1 MKQWIGSSFPRKRE
15 SRPSLIPGFR
25 LAPAI
30 ASLAGMTH
38 KKNLKI
44 RKTRSQRKTML
55 RLPEFN
61 YHQPRSLKQ
70 ATKALADLGAD
81 AMLVAG
87 GTDVYPK
94 MKRGQFTPR
103 NLISLRGLRDLTGI
117 RQSKEG
123 LWIGAGESLTAVSD
137 NRLIAKHF
145 PALAHAAESVS
156 TPQLRN
162 MGTIGG
168 NVLVDTR
175 CNYYDQTFF
184 WRQAVGFCMK
194 KDGDICLVAPGSA
207 KCLAIASSDTS
218 PVLVSLGAE
227 TVLVSRQGER
237 RVKLEDLYRDDGIDY
252 STKAKDEVLKGLL
265 IPPESLGRR
274 NVYLKLR
281 RRGSFDFP
289 ILGVAA
295 TMETNERGECRHV
308 SVVLTAVASAPKVVN
323 EATTLLQG
331 KKLTSELI
339 DAVADAAAKISHPL
353 DNADLDYWYRK
364 RMAKVYTQ
372 RALAQLAGLGD
383 WNTGVME

>member
-1 MKQWIGSSFPRKRE
+1 
-15 SRPSLIPGFR
+15 
-25 LAPAI
+25 
-30 ASLAGMTH
+30 
-38 KKNLKI
+38 
-44 RKTRSQRKTML
+44 ML
-55 RLPEFN
+55 RLPEFK
-61 YHQPRSLKQ
+61 YFQPRSLKQ
-70 ATKALADLGAD
+70 ATKALADFGPD

-103 NLISLRGLRDLTGI
+103 NLISLRALRELKGI

-123 LWIGAGESLTAVSD
+123 LWIGAGESLTTVSHH
-137 NRLIAKHF
+137 RLIAKHL

-175 CNYYDQTFF
+175 CNYYDQTHF

-207 KCLAIASSDTS
+207 KCLAIASSDTA

-227 TVLVSRQGER
+227 AVVVNQQGER

-252 STKAKDEVLKGLL
+252 SAKAKDEVLKALF
-265 IPPESLGRR
+265 IPREYLARR
-274 NVYLKLR
+274 NAYLKLR

-295 TMETNERGECRHV
+295 TMDIDERGDCRYA
-308 SVVLTAVASAPKVVN
+308 SLVLTAVASAPKVIT
-323 EATTLLQG
+323 EASALLQG
-331 KKLTSELI
+331 KKVTAELI
-339 DAVADAAAKISHPL
+339 DAVADAAAKLAHPL

-364 RMAKVYTQ
+364 KMAKVYTQ
-372 RALAQLAGLGD
+372 RALASVAGIRD
-383 WNTGVME
+383 WSSGTE

>member
-1 MKQWIGSSFPRKRE
+1 
-15 SRPSLIPGFR
+15 
-25 LAPAI
+25 
-30 ASLAGMTH
+30 
-38 KKNLKI
+38 
-44 RKTRSQRKTML
+44 ML

-61 YHQPRSLKQ
+61 YIQPKSLKES
-70 ATKALADLGAD
+70 ARVLADLGAE
-81 AMLVAG
+81 AMAVAG

-103 NLISLRGLRDLTGI
+103 HLVSLRALRELKGMRSTKD
-117 RQSKEG
+117 G
-123 LWIGAGESLTAVSD
+123 LWIGAGESLTAVS
-137 NRLIAKHF
+137 NHPLIAKHF

-194 KDGDICLVAPGSA
+194 KDGDICLVAPGSS
-207 KCLAIASSDTS
+207 KCLAIASSDTA
-218 PVLVSLGAE
+218 PVLMSLATE
-227 TVLVSRQGER
+227 AVLVNKQGER
-237 RVKLEDLYRDDGIDY
+237 RIKISDLYRDDGINFLGK
-252 STKAKDEVLKGLL
+252 TNDEVLKGLL
-265 IPPESLGRR
+265 IPKNALSRR

-295 TMETNERGECRHV
+295 TMDLDEQKQCRV
-308 SVVLTAVASAPKVVN
+308 ASLVLTAVASAPKVVL
-323 EATTLLQG
+323 EASTLLQG
-331 KKLTSELI
+331 KKVTKELI

-364 RMAKVYTQ
+364 RMAKVYAQ
-372 RALAQLAGLGD
+372 RALAKLAGLED
-383 WNTGVME
+383 WSIGVRE

>member
-1 MKQWIGSSFPRKRE
+1 
-15 SRPSLIPGFR
+15 
-25 LAPAI
+25 
-30 ASLAGMTH
+30 
-38 KKNLKI
+38 
-44 RKTRSQRKTML
+44 ML
-55 RLPEFN
+55 RLPEFR
-61 YHQPRSLKQ
+61 YHQPRTLKQ
-70 ATKALADLGAD
+70 ATKALAELGSD

-103 NLISLRGLRDLTGI
+103 NLISLRGLRELKGI
-117 RQSKEG
+117 RQSSEG
-123 LWIGAGESLTAVSD
+123 LWIGAGESLTTVSHH
-137 NRLIAKHF
+137 RLIARHL

-207 KCLAIASSDTS
+207 KCLAIASSDTA
-218 PVLVSLGAE
+218 PVLVSLGTEA
-227 TVLVSRQGER
+227 VMVSNQGER
-237 RVKLEDLYRDDGIDY
+237 RIKLEDLYRDDGIDY
-252 STKAKDEVLKGLL
+252 SAKAKDEVLKGLM
-265 IPPESLGRR
+265 IPRESLKRR

-295 TMETNERGECRHV
+295 TMEADESGECRYV
-308 SVVLTAVASAPKVVN
+308 SLVLTAVASAPKVVT

-331 KKLTSELI
+331 KRVTRELI
-339 DAVADAAAKISHPL
+339 DAVADAAAKVAHPL

-364 RMAKVYTQ
+364 RMAKVFTQ
-372 RALAQLAGLGD
+372 RALVQLAGIEERSNGA
-383 WNTGVME
+383 ME

>member
-1 MKQWIGSSFPRKRE
+1 
-15 SRPSLIPGFR
+15 
-25 LAPAI
+25 
-30 ASLAGMTH
+30 
-38 KKNLKI
+38 
-44 RKTRSQRKTML
+44 ML

-61 YHQPRSLKQ
+61 YIQPRSLKQ

-103 NLISLRGLRDLTGI
+103 HLVSLRALRELKGI
-117 RQSKEG
+117 RQIKEG
-123 LWIGAGESLTAVSD
+123 LWVGAGESLTTVA
-137 NRLIAKHF
+137 NHRLIAKYL
-145 PALAHAAESVS
+145 PALARAAESVS

-194 KDGDICLVAPGSA
+194 KDGDICLVAPGSS
-207 KCLAIASSDTS
+207 KCLAIASSDTA
-218 PVLVSLGAE
+218 PVFMSLGAE
-227 TVLVSRQGER
+227 AILVNSQGER
-237 RVKLEDLYRDDGIDY
+237 RIKLEDLYRDDGIDY
-252 STKAKDEVLKGLL
+252 SAKRKDEILKGFL
-265 IPPESLGRR
+265 IPRDSLSRR
-274 NVYLKLR
+274 NAYLKLR

-295 TMETNERGECRHV
+295 TMDKNEKGECRRAT
-308 SVVLTAVASAPKVVN
+308 VVLTAVASAPKVVPQ
-323 EATTLLQG
+323 ASTLLEG
-331 KKLTSELI
+331 NKITKELI
-339 DAVADAAAKISHPL
+339 DTVAEAAAKVAHPL

-364 RMAKVYTQ
+364 RMAKVFTQ
-372 RALAQLAGLGD
+372 RALTQVAGLED
-383 WNTGVME
+383 RTTGVME

>member
-1 MKQWIGSSFPRKRE
+1 
-15 SRPSLIPGFR
+15 
-25 LAPAI
+25 
-30 ASLAGMTH
+30 
-38 KKNLKI
+38 
-44 RKTRSQRKTML
+44 ML
-55 RLPEFN
+55 RLPEFQ
-61 YHQPRSLKQ
+61 YCQPRSLKQ
-70 ATKALADLGAD
+70 ATKALVDLAPE

-87 GTDVYPK
+87 GTDIYPK

-103 NLISLRGLRDLTGI
+103 HLISLRALRELKGI
-117 RQSKEG
+117 GQSKEG
-123 LWIGAGESLTAVSD
+123 LWIGAGESLTAVSHH
-137 NRLIAKHF
+137 RLITKHF

-175 CNYYDQTFF
+175 CNYYDQTLF

-207 KCLAIASSDTS
+207 KCLAIASSDTA
-218 PVLVSLGAE
+218 PVFVSLGAE
-227 TVLVSRQGER
+227 AILVSHQGER
-237 RVKLEDLYRDDGIDY
+237 RMKLEDLYRDDGIDY
-252 STKAKDEVLKGLL
+252 SAKAKDEVLKGLL
-265 IPPESLGRR
+265 IPKESLGRR

-295 TMETNERGECRHV
+295 TMDTDERGECRHA
-308 SVVLTAVASAPKVVN
+308 SVVLTAVASAPKVVP
-323 EATTLLQG
+323 EAMALLQG
-331 KKLTSELI
+331 KKVTLDLI
-339 DAVADAAAKISHPL
+339 NAVAELASKTAHPL

-372 RALAQLAGLGD
+372 RALAQVAGLGD
-383 WNTGVME
+383 RGNGVTE

>member
-1 MKQWIGSSFPRKRE
+1 
-15 SRPSLIPGFR
+15 
-25 LAPAI
+25 
-30 ASLAGMTH
+30 
-38 KKNLKI
+38 
-44 RKTRSQRKTML
+44 ML

-61 YHQPRSLKQ
+61 YVRPRSLRE
-70 ATKALADLGAD
+70 ATKALAELGPD
-81 AMLVAG
+81 AMAVAG

-103 NLISLRGLRDLTGI
+103 HLVSLKGLRELKGI
-117 RQSKEG
+117 RQTKDG
-123 LWIGAGESLTAVSD
+123 LWIGAGESLTAVS
-137 NRLIAKHF
+137 RHRVIAKRL

-194 KDGDICLVAPGSA
+194 KDGQICLVAPGSE
-207 KCLAIASSDTS
+207 KCLAIASSDTA
-218 PVLVSLGAE
+218 PVLVSLGAVA
-227 TVLVSRQGER
+227 VLVNKQGER
-237 RVKLEDLYRDDGIDY
+237 RVKLEELYRDDGIDY
-252 STKAKDEVLKGLL
+252 SAKAQDEVLKGLL
-265 IPPESLGRR
+265 IPKEALTLS

-295 TMETNERGECRHV
+295 TMELDKQGECRRAE
-308 SVVLTAVASAPKVVN
+308 VVLTAVASAPKVVP
-323 EATTLLQG
+323 EAMTLLQG
-331 KKLTSELI
+331 KKITKELI
-339 DAVADAAAKISHPL
+339 ETVADAAVKISHPL

-364 RMAKVYTQ
+364 RMVRVYVS
-372 RALAQLAGLGD
+372 RALARLTGLEPAGG
-383 WNTGVME
+383 

>member
-1 MKQWIGSSFPRKRE
+1 
-15 SRPSLIPGFR
+15 
-25 LAPAI
+25 
-30 ASLAGMTH
+30 
-38 KKNLKI
+38 
-44 RKTRSQRKTML
+44 ML

-61 YHQPRSLKQ
+61 YIQPRSLKQ
-70 ATKALADLGAD
+70 ATKVLADLGSD
-81 AMLVAG
+81 AMVVAG

-103 NLISLRGLRDLTGI
+103 HLVSLRALRELKGI
-117 RQSKEG
+117 RQTQEG
-123 LWIGAGESLTAVSD
+123 LWIGAGESLTAVS
-137 NRLIAKHF
+137 NHRLIAKHF

-194 KDGDICLVAPGSA
+194 KDGQICLVAPGSA

-218 PVLVSLGAE
+218 PVLVSLGVVA
-227 TVLVSRQGER
+227 VLASKQGER
-237 RVKLEDLYRDDGIDY
+237 RVQLEELYRDDGIDY
-252 STKAKDEVLKGLL
+252 STKSSDEVLKGLV
-265 IPPESLGRR
+265 IPKAALGRR

-289 ILGVAA
+289 ILGVAV
-295 TMETNERGECRHV
+295 TLDIGDGGVCRDAR
-308 SVVLTAVASAPKVVN
+308 VVLTAVASAPKVIT
-323 EATTLLQG
+323 EAATLLEG
-331 KKLTSELI
+331 KQITPELI
-339 DAVADAAAKISHPL
+339 DAAADAAAKTAHPL

-372 RALAQLAGLGD
+372 RALAQLSGIESAGRSA
-383 WNTGVME
+383 

>member
-1 MKQWIGSSFPRKRE
+1 
-15 SRPSLIPGFR
+15 
-25 LAPAI
+25 
-30 ASLAGMTH
+30 
-38 KKNLKI
+38 
-44 RKTRSQRKTML
+44 ML
-55 RLPEFN
+55 RLPEFK
-61 YHQPRSLKQ
+61 YIQPRSLKQ
-70 ATKALADLGAD
+70 ATQALADLGTD
-81 AMLVAG
+81 VMLVAG

-103 NLISLRGLRDLTGI
+103 HLVSLRNLRELKGI
-117 RQSKEG
+117 RQNQEG
-123 LWIGAGESLTAVSD
+123 LWIGAGESLTTVS
-137 NRLIAKHF
+137 NHPLIAKQF

-207 KCLAIASSDTS
+207 KCLAIASSDTA

-227 TVLVSRQGER
+227 AVLVSQRGER
-237 RVKLEDLYRDDGIDY
+237 RVRLEELYRDDGIDY
-252 STKAKDEVLKGLL
+252 ATRANDEVLRGLV
-265 IPPESLGRR
+265 IPPQSLARR

-295 TMETNERGECRHV
+295 TMNINEQGECRDV
-308 SVVLTAVASAPKVVN
+308 SVVLTAVASAPKVIN

-331 KKLTSELI
+331 KKVTRELV
-339 DAVADAAAKISHPL
+339 DAVADAAAKAAHPL

-372 RALAQLAGLGD
+372 RALASVAGLSID
-383 WNTGVME
+383 SNAR

>member
-1 MKQWIGSSFPRKRE
+1 
-15 SRPSLIPGFR
+15 
-25 LAPAI
+25 
-30 ASLAGMTH
+30 
-38 KKNLKI
+38 
-44 RKTRSQRKTML
+44 ML

-61 YHQPRSLKQ
+61 YFQPRSLKE
-70 ATKALADLGAD
+70 ASKILADLGSD

-103 NLISLRGLRDLTGI
+103 HLVSLRNLRELKGI
-117 RQSKEG
+117 RQSKDG
-123 LWIGAGESLTAVSD
+123 LWIGAGESLTAVS
-137 NRLIAKHF
+137 NHRLITKHF

-207 KCLAIASSDTS
+207 KCLAIASSDTA

-227 TVLVSRQGER
+227 AILQNSQGDR

-252 STKAKDEVLKGLL
+252 AAKGKDEVLKGLL
-265 IPPESLGRR
+265 IPRDSLSRR
-274 NVYLKLR
+274 NAYLKLR

-295 TMETNERGECRHV
+295 TMDTNDQGECRHA
-308 SVVLTAVASAPKVVN
+308 SVVLTAVASAPKVVS
-323 EATTLLQG
+323 EASTLLDG
-331 KKLTSELI
+331 KKVTTELI

-372 RALAQLAGLGD
+372 RALAEVAGLED
-383 WNTGVME
+383 RSIGVME

>member
-1 MKQWIGSSFPRKRE
+1 
-15 SRPSLIPGFR
+15 
-25 LAPAI
+25 
-30 ASLAGMTH
+30 
-38 KKNLKI
+38 
-44 RKTRSQRKTML
+44 ML
-55 RLPEFN
+55 RLPEFH
-61 YHQPRSLKQ
+61 YSQPRSLKQ
-70 ATKALADLGAD
+70 ATKALVDLGAE

-103 NLISLRGLRDLTGI
+103 NLISLRALRELKGI

-123 LWIGAGESLTAVSD
+123 LWIGAGESLTAVSSH
-137 NRLIAKHF
+137 RLITKHF

-175 CNYYDQTFF
+175 CNYYDQTLF

-194 KDGDICLVAPGSA
+194 KDGDICLVAPGSS

-227 TVLVSRQGER
+227 AILVNHQGER

-252 STKAKDEVLKGLL
+252 SAKAKDEVLKELL
-265 IPPESLGRR
+265 IPRESLGRR

-295 TMETNERGECRHV
+295 TMDTDERGECHHV
-308 SVVLTAVASAPKVVN
+308 SVALTAVASAPKVVP
-323 EATTLLQG
+323 EAMALLQG
-331 KKLTSELI
+331 KKVTLDLI
-339 DAVADAAAKISHPL
+339 NAVADLASKTAHPL

-372 RALAQLAGLGD
+372 RALASLAGLE
-383 WNTGVME
+383 TAPC

>member
-1 MKQWIGSSFPRKRE
+1 
-15 SRPSLIPGFR
+15 
-25 LAPAI
+25 
-30 ASLAGMTH
+30 
-38 KKNLKI
+38 
-44 RKTRSQRKTML
+44 ML
-55 RLPEFN
+55 RLPEFK

-70 ATKALADLGAD
+70 AAKALADLGPD

-103 NLISLRGLRDLTGI
+103 NLISLRTLRELRGI
-117 RQSKEG
+117 RQNNEG
-123 LWIGAGESLTAVSD
+123 LWIGAGESLTTVSQH
-137 NRLIAKHF
+137 RLIAQHL

-184 WRQAVGFCMK
+184 WRQAAGFCMK

-207 KCLAIASSDTS
+207 KCLAIASSDTA

-227 TVLVSRQGER
+227 AIVVSNQGER

-252 STKAKDEVLKGLL
+252 SAKAKDEVLKALL
-265 IPPESLGRR
+265 IPRESLKRQ

-295 TMETNERGECRHV
+295 TMEANESGECRHA
-308 SVVLTAVASAPKVVN
+308 SVVLTAVASAPKIIT
-323 EATTLLQG
+323 EAATLLQG
-331 KKLTSELI
+331 QKITSALI
-339 DAVADAAAKISHPL
+339 DAVADAAAKAAHPL
-353 DNADLDYWYRK
+353 DNTDLDYWYRK
-364 RMAKVYTQ
+364 RMAKVFTQ
-372 RALAQLAGLGD
+372 RALAQVAGLEDRSAGA
-383 WNTGVME
+383 ME

>member
-1 MKQWIGSSFPRKRE
+1 
-15 SRPSLIPGFR
+15 
-25 LAPAI
+25 
-30 ASLAGMTH
+30 
-38 KKNLKI
+38 
-44 RKTRSQRKTML
+44 ML

-61 YHQPRSLKQ
+61 YVRPRSLRA
-70 ATKALADLGAD
+70 ATKILADLGAD
-81 AMLVAG
+81 AMVVAG

-103 NLISLRGLRDLTGI
+103 HLVSLQGLRELKGI
-117 RQSKEG
+117 RRTKEG
-123 LWIGAGESLTAVSD
+123 CWIGAGETLTTVSHHP
-137 NRLIAKHF
+137 LIAKHF

-194 KDGDICLVAPGSA
+194 KDGDICLVAPGSS
-207 KCLAIASSDTS
+207 KCLAIASSDTA
-218 PVLVSLGAE
+218 PVLVSLDAE
-227 TVLVSRQGER
+227 VVLVNKNGER
-237 RVKLEDLYRDDGIDY
+237 RVKLAELYSDDGIKY
-252 STKAKDEVLKGLL
+252 STKGQDEVLRAIL
-265 IPPESLGRR
+265 IPKESFSLS

-295 TMETNERGECRHV
+295 TMEIDEQGLCRHAT
-308 SVVLTAVASAPKVVN
+308 VVLTAVASAPKLVP
-323 EATTLLQG
+323 EAASMLG
-331 KKLTSELI
+331 GNKPSKELI
-339 DAVADAAAKISHPL
+339 EAVADAAARVSHPL

-364 RMAKVYTQ
+364 RMAKVYTR
-372 RALAQLAGLGD
+372 RALARVAGLESTTEVIG
-383 WNTGVME
+383 

>member
-1 MKQWIGSSFPRKRE
+1 
-15 SRPSLIPGFR
+15 
-25 LAPAI
+25 
-30 ASLAGMTH
+30 
-38 KKNLKI
+38 
-44 RKTRSQRKTML
+44 
-55 RLPEFN
+55 
-61 YHQPRSLKQ
+61 
-70 ATKALADLGAD
+70 LADLGPD

-103 NLISLRGLRDLTGI
+103 NLISLRTLRELRGI
-117 RQSKEG
+117 RQNNEG
-123 LWIGAGESLTAVSD
+123 LWIGAGESLTTVSQH
-137 NRLIAKHF
+137 RLIAQHL

-168 NVLVDTR
+168 NILVDTR

-184 WRQAVGFCMK
+184 WRQAAGFCMK

-207 KCLAIASSDTS
+207 KCLAIASSDTA

-227 TVLVSRQGER
+227 AIVVSNQGER

-252 STKAKDEVLKGLL
+252 SAKAQDEVLKGLL
-265 IPPESLGRR
+265 IPRESLKWQ

-295 TMETNERGECRHV
+295 TMEANESGECRHA
-308 SVVLTAVASAPKVVN
+308 SVVLTAVASAPKVIT
-323 EATTLLQG
+323 EAARLLQG
-331 KKLTSELI
+331 QKITSELI
-339 DAVADAAAKISHPL
+339 DAVADAAAKVAHPL

-364 RMAKVYTQ
+364 RMAKVFTQ
-372 RALAQLAGLGD
+372 RALAQVAGLEDRSAGA
-383 WNTGVME
+383 ME

>member
-1 MKQWIGSSFPRKRE
+1 
-15 SRPSLIPGFR
+15 
-25 LAPAI
+25 
-30 ASLAGMTH
+30 
-38 KKNLKI
+38 
-44 RKTRSQRKTML
+44 ML

-61 YHQPRSLKQ
+61 YIQPRSLKQ

-103 NLISLRGLRDLTGI
+103 HLISLRALRELKGI
-117 RQSKEG
+117 RQNQEG
-123 LWIGAGESLTAVSD
+123 LWIGAGESLTTIS
-137 NRLIAKHF
+137 NHRLIANHF

-168 NVLVDTR
+168 NILVDTR

-218 PVLVSLGAE
+218 PVLVSLNAE
-227 TVLVSRQGER
+227 AALVSKQGER
-237 RVKLEDLYRDDGIDY
+237 RVQLEELYRDDGIDY
-252 STKAKDEVLKGLL
+252 STKSSDEVLKGLI
-265 IPPESLGRR
+265 IPKASFGQR

-295 TMETNERGECRHV
+295 TMEADERGECRHA
-308 SVVLTAVASAPKVVN
+308 SVVLTAVASAPKVVP
-323 EATTLLQG
+323 EAMALLEG
-331 KKLTSELI
+331 KKVTLDLI
-339 DAVADAAAKISHPL
+339 NAVADLAAK
-353 DNADLDYWYRK
+353 
-364 RMAKVYTQ
+364 
-372 RALAQLAGLGD
+372 
-383 WNTGVME
+383 

>member
-1 MKQWIGSSFPRKRE
+1 
-15 SRPSLIPGFR
+15 
-25 LAPAI
+25 
-30 ASLAGMTH
+30 
-38 KKNLKI
+38 
-44 RKTRSQRKTML
+44 ML
-55 RLPEFN
+55 RLPDFN
-61 YHQPRSLKQ
+61 YIQPRSLKQ

-103 NLISLRGLRDLTGI
+103 HLISLRSLRELKGI
-117 RQSKEG
+117 RQSNEG
-123 LWIGAGESLTAVSD
+123 LWIGAGESLTTVS
-137 NRLIAKHF
+137 NHRLIAKHF

-194 KDGDICLVAPGSA
+194 KDGDICLVAPGSS
-207 KCLAIASSDTS
+207 KCLAIASSDTA
-218 PVLVSLGAE
+218 PVLMSLGAE
-227 TVLVSRQGER
+227 AVLVSKQGER
-237 RVKLEDLYRDDGIDY
+237 RVKLGELYRDDGIDY
-252 STKAKDEVLKGLL
+252 STKANDEVLKGLL
-265 IPPESLGRR
+265 IPKAALGRR
-274 NVYLKLR
+274 NIYLKLR

-295 TMETNERGECRHV
+295 TMDIDERGECQHAN
-308 SVVLTAVASAPKVVN
+308 VVLTAVASAPKIVP
-323 EATTLLQG
+323 EAATLLQG
-331 KKLTSELI
+331 KKVTKELI
-339 DAVADAAAKISHPL
+339 DSVAEAAAKISHPL
-353 DNADLDYWYRK
+353 DNADMDYWYRK

-372 RALAQLAGLGD
+372 RALASLAGIEEKI
-383 WNTGVME
+383 GVME